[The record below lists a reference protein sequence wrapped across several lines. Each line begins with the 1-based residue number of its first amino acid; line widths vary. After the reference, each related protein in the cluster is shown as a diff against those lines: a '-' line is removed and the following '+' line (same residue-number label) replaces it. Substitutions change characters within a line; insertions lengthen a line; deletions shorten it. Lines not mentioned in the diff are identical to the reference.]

1 MTSKMREFKE
11 RMKQN
16 LMNKENLINKYKD
29 NPDLKACENFFSELT
44 RILDGKYEVVGSCNQ
59 DISRYLI
66 PAGTKEQITYYGKP
80 ELSFRISD
88 HWSWYSNVK
97 KCHDISYVQCESTDM
112 PRALPRADERATEPH
127 KGLQVAIQ
135 GTDGKYHHVFGYKY
149 DHEKRQFRWVE
160 NNPTDICS
168 AWGLI

>member
-1 MTSKMREFKE
+1 MTSTMREFKE

-88 HWSWYSNVK
+88 HWSWDSNVK
-97 KCHDISYVQCESTDM
+97 KCHDTREPQNPIRGSRWPFRVRTESITTFSVTSM
-112 PRALPRADERATEPH
+112 TM
-127 KGLQVAIQ
+127 KSGSSVGLKIIRRIFAAH
-135 GTDGKYHHVFGYKY
+135 GD
-149 DHEKRQFRWVE
+149 
-160 NNPTDICS
+160 
-168 AWGLI
+168 